1 MADTDKKVTKEVGLG
16 NVVTFII
23 NGLFLI
29 FFITSG
35 ILSFNEKKIVASFL
49 YFGLAILSVIPHNL
63 LRVTQALKVV
73 ILIILFV
80 ILATLAARGD
90 PVKEQKYENYK
101 LGQTF
106 NVAHGSNTFS
116 AVIKGAKN
124 DAKISVSGKEITTS
138 GYFVIV
144 TGEITNLGSEAVEF
158 KFKGDPELKD
168 GQGRAYTLYG
178 ASIPLGKLQPSVAK
192 ETSYV
197 FEVPKDAS
205 GLKFIVK
212 DKGDII
218 KSVDLGR

>member
-1 MADTDKKVTKEVGLG
+1 VADTDKKETKEFGLG

-23 NGLFLI
+23 NGLFLV

-35 ILSFNEKKIVASFL
+35 ILSFNEKKLVVSFF
-49 YFGLAILSVIPHNL
+49 YFGLAALSVVPHRL

-80 ILATLAARGD
+80 ILASVAAIGK
-90 PVKEQKYENYK
+90 PAAEQKYENYK
-101 LGQTF
+101 LGQKF
-106 NVAHGSNTFS
+106 NVAYGSNTFS
-116 AVIKGAKN
+116 IVVKGMKN

-138 GYFVIV
+138 GYFIIV
-144 TGEITNLGSEAVEF
+144 TGEITNLSSEAVEF
-158 KFKGDPELKD
+158 KFKSDPELKD

-192 ETSYV
+192 EASYV

-205 GLKFIVK
+205 GLKFIAK
-212 DKGDII
+212 DKSDII